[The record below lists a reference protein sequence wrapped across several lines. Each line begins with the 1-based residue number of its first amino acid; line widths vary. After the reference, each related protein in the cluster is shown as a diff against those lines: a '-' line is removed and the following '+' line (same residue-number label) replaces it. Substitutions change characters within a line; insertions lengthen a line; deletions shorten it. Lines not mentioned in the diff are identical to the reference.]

1 MEQVY
6 IVDLKNHVGQT
17 VTVKGWLYNNR
28 SSGKIQFMQIR
39 DGTGVVQGVLVAKEI
54 GEALFKTCDR
64 IPQESSIIVTGTVRE
79 DKRAPSGFEL
89 TLSDVKLVHESQP
102 YPIALQAHGT
112 GFLIENRHLWLRSK
126 KQVATLRVRAEIIKA
141 IRTFFDTRG
150 FTLIDAPILTPAACE
165 GTSTLFEVGYFD
177 DKAYLTQ
184 SGQLYMEAAAMALGK
199 VYCFGPTFRAEK
211 SKTRKHLTE
220 FWMMEP
226 EIAYADLDDVMQL
239 SEDMIVFIVQEVLQN
254 RREDLKTLERDTK
267 PLARIKSPFPR
278 VSYDE
283 MVKLLNQ
290 WGHKFEWGND
300 LGAPEETLLGEKYEQ
315 PVMIHRYPAAGKA
328 FYMDPDPKN
337 PKLALCVDVIA
348 PEGFGELIGGSQR
361 ISDLKLLEERIE
373 QHNLPREAFQWYLDL
388 RKYGSV
394 PHAGFGLG
402 LERTVAWLC
411 GSQHIRECIPFP
423 RMLYRIYP

>member
-1 MEQVY
+1 MVQVY
-6 IVDLKNHVGQT
+6 ISDLKNHVGQT
-17 VTVKGWLYNNR
+17 VTIKGWLYNNR

-39 DGTGVVQGVLVAKEI
+39 DGTGVVQGVLVAKEV
-54 GEALFKTCDR
+54 GEVLFKTCDR

-89 TLSDVKLVHESQP
+89 TLSDVKLVQESQP

-126 KQVATLRVRAEIIKA
+126 KQAATLRVRAEIIKA
-141 IRTFFDTRG
+141 IRTFFDSRG
-150 FTLIDAPILTPAACE
+150 FVLVDAPILTPAACE

-239 SEDMIVFIVQEVLQN
+239 SEEMIVFIVQEVLQN
-254 RREDLKTLERDTK
+254 RQEDLKTLERDTK
-267 PLARIKSPFPR
+267 PLAKIKSPFPR

-315 PVMIHRYPAAGKA
+315 PVMIHRYPADCKA

-337 PKLALCVDVIA
+337 SKLALCVDVIA

-361 ISDLKLLEERIE
+361 ISDLKLLEERIK

-388 RKYGSV
+388 RQYGSV